1 MKTIFTLLALSLT
14 TIWANAID
22 VKLKITY
29 NGNGV
34 AGHTVT
40 VMLGD
45 ATIGSGVT
53 DDGGNVTVSV
63 SSLPIKDINL
73 KGEKKCDNAQK
84 SWEAKGFV
92 KLDDNNYAELKMEVL
107 VKEMVEASG
116 GFMSEKMLV
125 GSYGLVCG
133 GSSSTSSSD
142 KTSSNST
149 VNNNSSNDNNTND
162 NNSSDNTTPSL
173 ITREESLTQQK
184 TMLENRIENIDRK
197 IEKKN
202 EKMNEL
208 EGEKKKDAEFDVRE
222 LEIDKKQSQNKL
234 DKVNLQIEKGM
245 LNKEER
251 NRFKDREDELD
262 EEMKALKAERKGK
275 SDVVNSNTTTS
286 DTLSNSNNEDD
297 LVYTEAEFANMSKGD
312 LGKKKLSLNSELS
325 KLKLKLK
332 TRKNSL
338 SPNEVKETE
347 MRITKLEFAIA
358 SIEAEQEKR
367 KAEKE

>member
-1 MKTIFTLLALSLT
+1 MKTIFTLLTVTVLT
-14 TIWANAID
+14 LFAQATD

-45 ATIGSGVT
+45 AAIGSGVT

-63 SSLPIKDINL
+63 SSLPVKDINL
-73 KGEKKCDNAQK
+73 KGEKNCDNAQK
-84 SWEAKGFV
+84 SWEAKGYV
-92 KLDDNNYAELKMEVL
+92 KLDDNNYAELKMEEL

-125 GSYGLVCG
+125 ASYGLVCG
-133 GSSSTSSSD
+133 GSSSNSSSNNS
-142 KTSSNST
+142 SSNST
-149 VNNNSSNDNNTND
+149 STGNNTTNNSTTGDNGTVG
-162 NNSSDNTTPSL
+162 L
-173 ITREESLTQQK
+173 MTREESLASQK
-184 TMLENRIENIDRK
+184 TMLESKLENINRK

-208 EGEKKKDAEFDVRE
+208 EGEKKKDAEYDVRE
-222 LEIDKKQSQNKL
+222 LEIDKKQTQNKL

-262 EEMKALKAERKGK
+262 EEMKALKAERKNK
-275 SDVVNSNTTTS
+275 VEVAKNDAATVTDTS
-286 DTLSNSNNEDD
+286 SVSKDDD
-297 LVYTEAEFANMSKGD
+297 LVYTESEFANMSKSD

-332 TRKNSL
+332 TRKNAL
-338 SPNEVKETE
+338 SPNELKETE

>member
-1 MKTIFTLLALSLT
+1 MKTIFTLLVLSLT

-45 ATIGSGVT
+45 APIGSGVT

-63 SSLPIKDINL
+63 SSLPVKDINL
-73 KGEKKCDNAQK
+73 KGEKTCDNAKK
-84 SWEAKGFV
+84 SWEAKGYV
-92 KLDDNNYAELKMEVL
+92 KLDDNNYAELKMDDL

-133 GSSSTSSSD
+133 GTSSSSD
-142 KTSSNST
+142 NSSSNST
-149 VNNNSSNDNNTND
+149 TTGNSTTNNSTSNDNGTVGLM
-162 NNSSDNTTPSL
+162 S
-173 ITREESLTQQK
+173 REESLTQQK
-184 TMLENRIENIDRK
+184 TMLENKIENIDRK

-202 EKMNEL
+202 EKIKEL
-208 EGEKKKDAEFDVRE
+208 EGDKKKDAEFDVRE
-222 LEIDKKQSQNKL
+222 LEIDKKQTQNKL

-251 NRFKDREDELD
+251 NRFKDRDDELD
-262 EEMKALKAERKGK
+262 EEMKALKAERKNKGE
-275 SDVVNSNTTTS
+275 VVSTTSTSS
-286 DTLSNSNNEDD
+286 DTLSNAKDD
-297 LVYTEAEFANMSKGD
+297 LVFTDADFANMSKSD

-338 SPNEVKETE
+338 SPNEVTETE

-367 KAEKE
+367 KTEKE